1 MDRGGVADQ
10 TGPVTTLHSPAMNAL
25 LGPVAALLFATSAW
39 GSLFL
44 VGKPL
49 LATLDPVW
57 FTTLRYVLATLL
69 LAALVQV
76 FGQRPWHKLRRHG
89 WRLTLLGLAGYGC
102 FSVLVFWGLARSL
115 PSHGSVIMATMP
127 FTTLLL
133 RWALDGQRPSAA
145 ALAGAGVALLGVAVV
160 ANVFGTAG
168 AEREAGAAMLLGD
181 LVTLAGTLGWVLYT
195 RGAASLPDHSPL
207 EYTALTAVAATPWLV
222 FGATAATLLGALPAP
237 GSDAVASLLPPLL
250 YIAAVPTV
258 LAALAFNFGVRRLG
272 PAAGTLF
279 LNMVPVSVLAVH
291 ALQGQMPD
299 AAELS
304 GAALVAL
311 ALGFNAWAGRRA
323 APVHPGASGQ
333 REGAGGHR
341 AGAVGAAQCPH

>member
-1 MDRGGVADQ
+1 MDRGRAADQ
-10 TGPVTTLHSPAMNAL
+10 TGCITVLHLPAMSSL
-25 LGPVAALLFATSAW
+25 LAPVFALLFATSAW

-57 FTTLRYVLATLL
+57 FTALRYGLATLI
-69 LAALVQV
+69 LAALVQL
-76 FGQRPWHKLRRHG
+76 FGRRPWHKLRRHAL
-89 WRLTLLGLAGYGC
+89 RLTLLGLAGYGC

-145 ALAGAGVALLGVAVV
+145 SLAGAGVALLGVAVV
-160 ANVFGTAG
+160 ADVFGAAAAG
-168 AEREAGAAMLLGD
+168 RDADASMLLGD

-207 EYTALTAVAATPWLV
+207 EYTALTAVAVTPWLV
-222 FGATAATLLGALPAP
+222 FGATVATLLGAEPVP
-237 GSDAVASLLPPLL
+237 GSDAVVSLMPPLL
-250 YIAAVPTV
+250 YIATVPTV

-291 ALQGQMPD
+291 ALQGQMPSR
-299 AAELS
+299 AELC

-323 APVHPGASGQ
+323 ASARSGAPGQQPGV
-333 REGAGGHR
+333 GGHR
-341 AGAVGAAQCPH
+341 SGPVGAAQCPH

>member
-1 MDRGGVADQ
+1 MNSLIA
-10 TGPVTTLHSPAMNAL
+10 PV
-25 LGPVAALLFATSAW
+25 VALLFATLAW

-49 LATLDPVW
+49 LASLDPVW
-57 FTTLRYVLATLL
+57 FTTVRYALATLL
-69 LAALVQV
+69 LAALVQR
-76 FGQRPWHKLRRHG
+76 FGHQPWLKLRRHG
-89 WRLTLLGLAGYGC
+89 LRLTLLGLAGYGC
-102 FSVLVFWGLARSL
+102 FSILVFWGLARSL

-160 ANVFGTAG
+160 ANVFGG
-168 AEREAGAAMLLGD
+168 AGAAHDADATMLLGD

-222 FGATAATLLGALPAP
+222 LGATIATLLGAVPAP
-237 GSDAVASLLPPLL
+237 GSDTLAALWPPLL

-291 ALQGQMPD
+291 ALQGQAPS
-299 AAELS
+299 AAELC

-311 ALGFNAWAGRRA
+311 ALGFNAWSGRRA
-323 APVHPGASGQ
+323 ASAGAGAPGQ
-333 REGAGGHR
+333 QPGAGGHR
-341 AGAVGAAQCPH
+341 AVAVGAAQCPHRFTRLQDEA

>member
-1 MDRGGVADQ
+1 MNSLPA
-10 TGPVTTLHSPAMNAL
+10 PVL
-25 LGPVAALLFATSAW
+25 ALLFATSAW

-49 LATLDPVW
+49 LASLDPVW
-57 FTTLRYVLATLL
+57 FTTLRYALATLI
-69 LAALVQV
+69 LAVLVQR
-76 FGQRPWHKLRRHG
+76 FGRNPWHQLRRHAL
-89 WRLTLLGLAGYGC
+89 RLTLLGLAGYGC

-115 PSHGSVIMATMP
+115 PSHGAVIMATMP

-133 RWALDGQRPSAA
+133 RWALDGQRPSPASLAA
-145 ALAGAGVALLGVAVV
+145 AGVALLGVAVV
-160 ANVFGTAG
+160 ANVFGAAG
-168 AEREAGAAMLLGD
+168 AVREADASMLIGD

-195 RGAASLPDHSPL
+195 RGAASLPGHSPL
-207 EYTALTAVAATPWLV
+207 EYTALTAVAATPWLLL
-222 FGATAATLLGALPAP
+222 GATVATLLGVVPMPAS
-237 GSDAVASLLPPLL
+237 GAVVSRLPPLL
-250 YIAAVPTV
+250 YIAVVPTV

-291 ALQGQMPD
+291 ALQGRMPSRT
-299 AAELS
+299 ELC

-323 APVHPGASGQ
+323 ASARTGAPGQQPGV
-333 REGAGGHR
+333 GGHR
-341 AGAVGAAQCPH
+341 SAPVGAAQCPH